1 METNPIRVCELLV
14 GLPDVTV
21 LGVDDDAE
29 GPLRVHVEA
38 RLGRPGWPGC
48 GGPVWRKDRNRV
60 VLVDLPAFGRPV
72 RLVWHKQRWEC
83 PDEDCPVGSFT
94 TQAPQIAPARA
105 VMTDRAGRWV
115 SRAGWPV
122 GPHRLGGRP
131 PARV

>member
-21 LGVDDDAE
+21 LGVDDEAG

-38 RLGRPGWPGC
+38 RLERPTCPGC

-72 RLVWHKQRWEC
+72 QLV
-83 PDEDCPVGSFT
+83 
-94 TQAPQIAPARA
+94 
-105 VMTDRAGRWV
+105 
-115 SRAGWPV
+115 
-122 GPHRLGGRP
+122 
-131 PARV
+131 